1 MGAKN
6 WKLFYLK
13 DLFSVEKGKRLT
25 VANRIDGN
33 IPFVTAGH
41 GNSGISSFI
50 GNEDLKIYEN
60 SITIDMFAE
69 AFFRNY
75 SFCCDDNIHVLT
87 PKEDIDK
94 YVSLF
99 IVAVINSGNSNWDYG
114 KQYRLKT
121 FERHQIMLPVN
132 GEENPDYEFMSNF
145 MKEIEKQQISKYEDY
160 LNNLKSSNLGGGSL
174 SNLNYDKWKEFNL
187 LDLFPNIQRG
197 KRLIRNDF
205 IDGDVPYIF
214 SSSLSNG
221 VDSFI
226 GNDSDVRTFN
236 NCLTLAN
243 SGSVGSTF
251 YHPYNF
257 VASDHVTHL
266 KNEEFNKYVYIF
278 IATLTKRLSEKYNF
292 NREIN
297 DKRLKRETIILPV
310 DDEGKPDY
318 DFMEQ
323 YMINIE
329 IELLEKY
336 LNYIK
341 NN

>member
-1 MGAKN
+1 M
-6 WKLFYLK
+6 
-13 DLFSVEKGKRLT
+13 
-25 VANRIDGN
+25 
-33 IPFVTAGH
+33 
-41 GNSGISSFI
+41 
-50 GNEDLKIYEN
+50 
-60 SITIDMFAE
+60 
-69 AFFRNY
+69 
-75 SFCCDDNIHVLT
+75 
-87 PKEDIDK
+87 
-94 YVSLF
+94 
-99 IVAVINSGNSNWDYG
+99 
-114 KQYRLKT
+114 
-121 FERHQIMLPVN
+121 
-132 GEENPDYEFMSNF
+132 
-145 MKEIEKQQISKYEDY
+145 
-160 LNNLKSSNLGGGSL
+160 
-174 SNLNYDKWKEFNL
+174 NYDKWKEFNL

-205 IDGDVPYIF
+205 IDGDVPYIS

>member
-41 GNSGISSFI
+41 ENSGISSFI

-99 IVAVINSGNSNWDYG
+99 IVAVINS
-114 KQYRLKT
+114 
-121 FERHQIMLPVN
+121 
-132 GEENPDYEFMSNF
+132 YEFMSNF

-160 LNNLKSSNLGGGSL
+160 LNNLKSSNLGGG
-174 SNLNYDKWKEFNL
+174 
-187 LDLFPNIQRG
+187 
-197 KRLIRNDF
+197 
-205 IDGDVPYIF
+205 
-214 SSSLSNG
+214 
-221 VDSFI
+221 
-226 GNDSDVRTFN
+226 
-236 NCLTLAN
+236 
-243 SGSVGSTF
+243 
-251 YHPYNF
+251 H
-257 VASDHVTHL
+257 
-266 KNEEFNKYVYIF
+266 
-278 IATLTKRLSEKYNF
+278 
-292 NREIN
+292 
-297 DKRLKRETIILPV
+297 
-310 DDEGKPDY
+310 
-318 DFMEQ
+318 
-323 YMINIE
+323 
-329 IELLEKY
+329 
-336 LNYIK
+336 
-341 NN
+341 

>member
-160 LNNLKSSNLGGGSL
+160 LNNLKSSNLGGG
-174 SNLNYDKWKEFNL
+174 
-187 LDLFPNIQRG
+187 
-197 KRLIRNDF
+197 
-205 IDGDVPYIF
+205 
-214 SSSLSNG
+214 
-221 VDSFI
+221 
-226 GNDSDVRTFN
+226 
-236 NCLTLAN
+236 
-243 SGSVGSTF
+243 
-251 YHPYNF
+251 
-257 VASDHVTHL
+257 VT
-266 KNEEFNKYVYIF
+266 K
-278 IATLTKRLSEKYNF
+278 
-292 NREIN
+292 
-297 DKRLKRETIILPV
+297 
-310 DDEGKPDY
+310 
-318 DFMEQ
+318 
-323 YMINIE
+323 
-329 IELLEKY
+329 
-336 LNYIK
+336 
-341 NN
+341 